1 MWRNVWIEIS
11 EMPHRFWSFTI
22 RDTEKGKEILRAI
35 GNETIKSY
43 LLGSLE
49 EPSKTR
55 LEERLMNDA
64 QLLEELLI
72 AEDELVDH
80 YVADRLSGDD
90 RARFESHFL
99 VTPDRV
105 RKIQFG
111 RAFQNY
117 LERNDVAEAPSAITA
132 KPFKRPFA
140 FRHLRP
146 PLIAFALLAVACL
159 VSFGLYRM
167 LSHQDGSGSQR
178 IQVITLA
185 PGLNRSMGSSF
196 PRTTIADDT
205 STIELRLVVS
215 EIRHRKY
222 NADIQSEST
231 RITGLSSSQTRD
243 DNGEKSVIFSVS
255 ADRLPPDD
263 YQVKL
268 IGTNDAGE
276 KELIDS
282 YAFGIG
288 KR

>member
-1 MWRNVWIEIS
+1 MVI
-11 EMPHRFWSFTI
+11 TI
-22 RDTEKGKEILRAI
+22 RVAEKGKEILRAI

-49 EPSKTR
+49 ESSKTR
-55 LEERLMNDA
+55 VEERLMNDA

-111 RAFQNY
+111 RAFQKY
-117 LERNDVAEAPSAITA
+117 LERNDVAEGPGAITA
-132 KPFKRPFA
+132 KSFKRQFA
-140 FRHLRP
+140 FWELRR

-159 VSFGLYRM
+159 VSLGLYRM
-167 LSHQDGSGSQR
+167 LFYQAGSGSQR

-185 PGLNRSMGSSF
+185 PRLNRSVGSSF

-222 NADIQSEST
+222 SADIQSEST
-231 RITGLSSSQTRD
+231 RISDLSSSQTRD
-243 DNGEKSVIFSVS
+243 ENGEKSVIFSVA

-268 IGTNDAGE
+268 SGIDDAGE
-276 KELIDS
+276 KDLIDS
-282 YAFGIG
+282 YAFGIS